1 MQSLTAYS
9 NAATLASRPA
19 PSLSVVPDAKH
30 RGDTQARMKAAAQD
44 YEAVFVSTMLSQM
57 FAGVKTEAPFGGGS
71 AEETWRGLLID
82 EYGKEIAKSGGI
94 GLSDHIYR
102 ELLRAQEGPSA

>member
-1 MQSLTAYS
+1 MQSLTAHS
-9 NAATLASRPA
+9 NAASLATRAA
-19 PSLSVVPDAKH
+19 PSLSVVPDALH
-30 RGDTQARMKAAAQD
+30 RGSTKDRLKAAAQD

-57 FAGVKTEAPFGGGS
+57 FAGVKTEAPFGGGN

-102 ELLRAQEGPSA
+102 ELLRAQEGQTA